1 MTLAA
6 LVAGATGRPTLSLE
20 LFPPRTDAGR
30 GALQRS
36 LDELLAARPDFV
48 SVTFGA
54 AGGTRDRSRELLA
67 HVLSTTAVP
76 AMAHLTCVGSSR
88 REVVE
93 LAQEFLDAG
102 VRDFLALRGDPPA
115 GDPGWRP
122 HPDGVP
128 TARDLVELL
137 QVADRRRRA
146 LRGTSLPPGEGGLS
160 LAVAAFPRTR
170 CEADLAVLR
179 AKQEA
184 GAHFAVCQVTFSA
197 AEYAAFVRR
206 ARAAGVTMPLL
217 PGLAVSDDPRRLRR
231 IGELTGVR
239 VPGPLLAALDAGGP
253 AERRRAATA
262 FTAALAR
269 GLLDAGAPGLHLYTF
284 NAAAAALDLLGHLG
298 LPRSPRPV
306 TPENP
311 VHPVN
316 SVNPETP
323 VNPENPRAAAVGGP
337 R

>member
-20 LFPPRTDAGR
+20 LFPPRTEAGR
-30 GALQRS
+30 GALHRS
-36 LDELLAARPDFV
+36 LEELLAAGPDFV

-88 REVVE
+88 RDLVD

-137 QVADRRRRA
+137 QVAERRRRA
-146 LRGTSLPPGEGGLS
+146 LRGPSPPPGEGALS
-160 LAVAAFPRTR
+160 LAVAAFPRAR
-170 CEADLAVLR
+170 CEADLALLR

-184 GAHFAVCQVTFSA
+184 GAHFAICQVTFCA

-231 IGELTGVR
+231 IGELTGVQ

-253 AERRRAATA
+253 AERRRVATA
-262 FTAALAR
+262 SAAALAR

-284 NAAAAALDLLGHLG
+284 NAAAAALDLLEHLD
-298 LPRSPRPV
+298 LPRPAGRGK
-306 TPENP
+306 TRNTQNP
-311 VHPVN
+311 Q
-316 SVNPETP
+316 NPQ
-323 VNPENPRAAAVGGP
+323 NPQN
-337 R
+337 